1 MSRKYR
7 TDVLK
12 QSHIGHVIPKVTAMK
27 TNYLQ
32 QTLTSSLSAMLSLVL
47 MTVVQT
53 GTATADDWPAWMGA
67 DRDGVYRESGIVDS
81 IPESGLKVKWRM
93 PISAGYAGP
102 AVADGKVIVF
112 DYVKSEGEV
121 KNDPGT
127 RVELKGSERVT
138 AINAD
143 TGETIW
149 QKSYDCPY
157 SISYPAGPRCT
168 PTIDDDRVYTLGAE
182 GDLQCRSMSDGEVVW
197 EIDLK
202 DKLSA
207 EILIWGQASHPLV
220 DGDLLY
226 TMVGGD
232 GQGIVAFNKMTGDI
246 VWKTLDT
253 ASGYCPP
260 SIIEAGGVRQ
270 LIAFHPTGIASLNP
284 ATGEKYWEQ
293 EITPLY
299 QMSIA
304 RPMIDGNLMYASGIR
319 NASLM
324 LELDSEKPA
333 ATELWRGSPK
343 TSIFSAN
350 ATPLFVD
357 GTLYGSDCVLGALIA
372 VDSKTGERLWQ
383 TFEATRPGESR
394 KINHGTGFVTRIGET
409 DRYFIFNE
417 LGDLVMAKMTPE
429 KYESLG
435 RFHVLEPTGE
445 AFGRDVVW
453 SHPAYAE
460 KTLFARNDKEIVA
473 VDLAEASE
481 K

>member
-1 MSRKYR
+1 
-7 TDVLK
+7 
-12 QSHIGHVIPKVTAMK
+12 MK
-27 TNYLQ
+27 TKNVQHILPQ
-32 QTLTSSLSAMLSLVL
+32 LFSAMMLLTL
-47 MTVVQT
+47 LT
-53 GTATADDWPAWMGA
+53 GVSSSTANADNWPAWMGA
-67 DRDGVYRESGIVDS
+67 QRDGVYRETGIVDS

-112 DYVKSEGEV
+112 DYVKSDGEV

-127 RVELKGSERVT
+127 RVELKGSERIT
-138 AINAD
+138 AMSAA

-168 PTIDDDRVYTLGAE
+168 PTINDDHVYTLGAE

-197 EIDLK
+197 KIGLK
-202 DKLSA
+202 DKFNA
-207 EILIWGQASHPLV
+207 EILIWGQSSHPLV

-226 TMVGGD
+226 TMVGGN
-232 GQGIVAFNKMTGDI
+232 GQGIVALNKMTGEV
-246 VWKTLDT
+246 VWKALD
-253 ASGYCPP
+253 AAAGYCPP

-270 LIAFHPTGIASLNP
+270 LIAFHPTGVTSLNP
-284 ATGEKYWEQ
+284 ETGEKYWEH
-293 EITPLY
+293 ELTPLY

-304 RPMIDGNLMYASGIR
+304 RPMIDGNMLYASGIR
-319 NASLM
+319 NVSLM
-324 LELDSEKPA
+324 MELDTEKPG

-343 TSIFSAN
+343 SSIFSAN
-350 ATPLFVD
+350 ATPLFVN
-357 GTLYGSDCVLGALIA
+357 GTLYGSDCVMGSLIA
-372 VDSKTGERLWQ
+372 VDGKTGERLWQ
-383 TFEATRPGESR
+383 TFEATRPSENR
-394 KINHGTGFVTRIGET
+394 KVNHGTGFVTRIGDT

-417 LGDLVMAKMTPE
+417 VGDLVMAKMTPE
-429 KYESLG
+429 KFESLG

-473 VDLAEASE
+473 VDLAKPLAE
-481 K
+481 